1 MPMNRSI
8 ILKAE
13 MMSKT
18 NVFKS
23 KKFVADQDEA
33 SELDLRNNCLVF
45 YAAWSVFWQRTDS
58 GNMIVLAKRYGEED
72 LVEMFQLESTKFPL
86 PVGCGLVTICGEQT
100 SFNNVCVLFQYSKA
114 STELDTLLDYEGDL
128 NDFAGAVILSKKD
141 GQAINNIIDTV
152 DAS

>member
-1 MPMNRSI
+1 
-8 ILKAE
+8 

-18 NVFKS
+18 NVFKP

-45 YAAWSVFWQRTDS
+45 YAAWSVFWQRTES
-58 GNMIVLAKRYGEED
+58 GNMIVLAKRCGEED
-72 LVEMFQLESTKFPL
+72 LIEMFQLESIKFSL

-100 SFNNVCVLFQYSKA
+100 SFNNVCVLFQYSDSA
-114 STELDTLLDYEGDL
+114 TDLDALLAFEDDL

-141 GQAINNIIDTV
+141 GQSINDIIDTV